1 MRGAARAI
9 GRAACF
15 CAAGTP
21 LRDGARGRRVAGV
34 VRWHQATA
42 TGDTMTEAQAL
53 RLGAPLEL
61 WVELVREGEQRA
73 STPLPEMIESYL
85 VFLLQRHQ
93 GDRVLAGRTLALEWL
108 QGLDLVGSVRADALR
123 DVGDRCLLV
132 AGLYPQAARRRR
144 VTPGYYAA
152 IGQSAYDAVADAT
165 RAGYA
170 ELFRQLAR
178 AFEAMRRVLGGVA
191 ALPPAAVRLA

>member
-1 MRGAARAI
+1 
-9 GRAACF
+9 
-15 CAAGTP
+15 
-21 LRDGARGRRVAGV
+21 
-34 VRWHQATA
+34 
-42 TGDTMTEAQAL
+42 MTETQPL

-73 STPLPEMIESYL
+73 HTPLPETIESYL

-108 QGLDLVGSVRADALR
+108 QGLEQVGSVRADALR

-144 VTPGYYAA
+144 VAPDYYAA
-152 IGQSAYDAVADAT
+152 IGQAAYDAVADAT

-178 AFEAMRRVLGGVA
+178 AFEAMRRVLAGVA
-191 ALPPAAVRLA
+191 ALPPVAVRLA

>member
-1 MRGAARAI
+1 
-9 GRAACF
+9 
-15 CAAGTP
+15 
-21 LRDGARGRRVAGV
+21 
-34 VRWHQATA
+34 
-42 TGDTMTEAQAL
+42 MTEAQAL

-73 STPLPEMIESYL
+73 HTPLPETIESYL

-144 VTPGYYAA
+144 VTPAYYAA
-152 IGQSAYDAVADAT
+152 IGQAAYDAVADAT

-178 AFEAMRRVLGGVA
+178 AFEAMRRVLTGVA
-191 ALPPAAVRLA
+191 ALPPPVVARLR